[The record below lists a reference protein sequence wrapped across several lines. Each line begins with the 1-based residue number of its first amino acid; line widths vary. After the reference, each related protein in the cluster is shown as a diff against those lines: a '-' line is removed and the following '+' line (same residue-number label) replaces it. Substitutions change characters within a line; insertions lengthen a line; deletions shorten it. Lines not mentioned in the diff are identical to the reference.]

1 MGEESVHQQDVTN
14 IVVGIDGHRYKP
26 LSLQEAKSL
35 CCDIPFYLEVGN
47 GTEFDTSSITPEVYR
62 IRGNGRLDSWYASP
76 TSDSYYVRVDTSKP
90 EYTPEES
97 NL

>member
-1 MGEESVHQQDVTN
+1 MTN

-35 CCDIPFYLEVGN
+35 CCDIPFYLDIAVGG
-47 GTEFDTSSITPEVYR
+47 GTSEFARSTITPEIYR
-62 IRGNGRLDSWYASP
+62 KRGSERLDTWYEYP

-97 NL
+97 SI